1 MKLVACHL
9 KLKADIDEGTR
20 ITERDN
26 MSHNFASINRTVRQ
40 YRWLHDSS
48 IDQLEVIEVISN
60 LAIVDNSS
68 CDSP

>member
-9 KLKADIDEGTR
+9 RLKADIDEGTQ

-26 MSHNFASINRTVRQ
+26 MSHNFASINRIVRQ

-68 CDSP
+68 CDTP